1 MKLKQIFKEKVTRKL
16 AIYSLSILVVFSIIV
31 VGIFA
36 GFFKRYIVNNEYII
50 NNQKDFVIKNARNI
64 SKSIYIDEYNRVYIN
79 QRELESNEDFR
90 KIYASGG
97 YNYFGF
103 GQMYTWIIGKN
114 KKILI
119 TDTTYELLEDF
130 SYQDLTEYEKSVVNS
145 ALEGEEIILNSFSY
159 FTDEILITAGVPIR
173 NINVNAIGYGNYK
186 MDKYPIVG
194 VLLVQSV
201 VKSSQK
207 VLVNGL
213 VLMFWSLLI
222 AFIFSYI
229 LFIVFSHKFTKPLY
243 KMRDNAF
250 ELSKGNYDVKN
261 NIFQDDEIGYLAN
274 TLDFLSLKLKEAD
287 EQTKNLEKMRS
298 DFISNISHELR
309 TPATVMV
316 GSLEALVDGI
326 VTNEE
331 DIKEYHVNMLNE
343 AKFLSRLIGDLLDI
357 SRLQNLDFVIEK
369 SQLCILDVVNDV
381 VRSLIQLA
389 SKKNISIDLYKHEF
403 KNEIYG
409 DYGRLKQM
417 FSIIL
422 DNAIKFSDEN
432 SKIEITLQDNKIKIK
447 DYGAGIKKEDLPYI
461 FDRFY
466 KERSEKNKVG
476 TGLGLSIA
484 KSIAIRHDINL
495 SVESVLGKYTEFI
508 FEY

>member
-1 MKLKQIFKEKVTRKL
+1 MKLKQMFKEKVTRKL
-16 AIYSLSILVVFSIIV
+16 AVYSLTILIVFSIIV

-36 GFFKRYIVNNEYII
+36 GFFRRYIVNNEYII

-64 SKSIYIDEYNRVYIN
+64 SKSIYIDENNRVYIN
-79 QRELESNEDFR
+79 KRRLESNEDFR
-90 KIYASGG
+90 KIYASGN
-97 YNYFGF
+97 YNYFSF

-114 KKILI
+114 KELLI
-119 TDTTYELLEDF
+119 TDTTYDLFEDF
-130 SYQDLTEYEKSVVNS
+130 SYEDLSEYEKSVVNS
-145 ALEGEEIILNSFSY
+145 ALEGNEIILNSFSY
-159 FTDEILITAGVPIR
+159 FTDEILITAGVPIY
-173 NINVNAIGYGNYK
+173 NTNTNMIGSENK
-186 MDKYPIVG
+186 DLIVG

-213 VLMFWSLLI
+213 VLIFWSLLV

-229 LFIVFSHKFTKPLY
+229 LFIVFSHKFTRPLY

-250 ELSKGNYDVKN
+250 ELSKGNYNVKN

-331 DIKEYHVNMLNE
+331 DVKEYHINMLSE
-343 AKFLSRLIGDLLDI
+343 AKFLSRLIGDLLEI
-357 SRLQNLDFVIEK
+357 SRLQNADFVIEK
-369 SQLCILDVVNDV
+369 TQLCILDVVSDV
-381 VRSLIQLA
+381 VRSLRQIA
-389 SKKNISIDLYKHEF
+389 SKKNISIDLHKEEF

-417 FSIIL
+417 FTIVL
-422 DNAIKFSDEN
+422 DNAIKFSNEN
-432 SKIEITLQDNKIKIK
+432 SKVEISLIGNQIKIK
-447 DYGAGIKKEDLPYI
+447 DYGVGIQDKDLPYI

-484 KSIAIRHDINL
+484 KNIAIRHDIEL
-495 SVESVLGKYTEFI
+495 SVKSVYGEYTEFT

>member
-1 MKLKQIFKEKVTRKL
+1 
-16 AIYSLSILVVFSIIV
+16 
-31 VGIFA
+31 
-36 GFFKRYIVNNEYII
+36 
-50 NNQKDFVIKNARNI
+50 
-64 SKSIYIDEYNRVYIN
+64 
-79 QRELESNEDFR
+79 
-90 KIYASGG
+90 
-97 YNYFGF
+97 
-103 GQMYTWIIGKN
+103 
-114 KKILI
+114 
-119 TDTTYELLEDF
+119 
-130 SYQDLTEYEKSVVNS
+130 
-145 ALEGEEIILNSFSY
+145 
-159 FTDEILITAGVPIR
+159 
-173 NINVNAIGYGNYK
+173 
-186 MDKYPIVG
+186 
-194 VLLVQSV
+194 
-201 VKSSQK
+201 
-207 VLVNGL
+207 
-213 VLMFWSLLI
+213 
-222 AFIFSYI
+222 
-229 LFIVFSHKFTKPLY
+229 
-243 KMRDNAF
+243 MRDNAF

-316 GSLEALVDGI
+316 GSLEALVDGV

-381 VRSLIQLA
+381 VRSFTQFA

-403 KNEIYG
+403 KNEICG

>member
-1 MKLKQIFKEKVTRKL
+1 MKLKQMFKEKVTRKL
-16 AIYSLSILVVFSIIV
+16 AVYSLTILIVFSIIV

-36 GFFKRYIVNNEYII
+36 GFFRRYIVNNEYII

-64 SKSIYIDEYNRVYIN
+64 SKSIYIDENNRVYIN
-79 QRELESNEDFR
+79 KRRLESNEDFR
-90 KIYASGG
+90 KIYASGN
-97 YNYFGF
+97 YNYFSF

-114 KKILI
+114 KELLI
-119 TDTTYELLEDF
+119 TDTTYDLFEDF
-130 SYQDLTEYEKSVVNS
+130 SYEDLSEYEKSVVNS
-145 ALEGEEIILNSFSY
+145 ALEGNEIILNSFSY
-159 FTDEILITAGVPIR
+159 FTDEILITAGVPIY
-173 NINVNAIGYGNYK
+173 NTNTNMIGSENK
-186 MDKYPIVG
+186 DLIVG

-213 VLMFWSLLI
+213 VLIFWSLLV

-229 LFIVFSHKFTKPLY
+229 LFIVFSHKFTRPLY

-250 ELSKGNYDVKN
+250 ELSKGNYNVKN

-331 DIKEYHVNMLNE
+331 DVKEYHINMLNE
-343 AKFLSRLIGDLLDI
+343 AKFLSRLIGDLLEI
-357 SRLQNLDFVIEK
+357 SRLQNADFVIEK
-369 SQLCILDVVNDV
+369 TQLCILDVVSDV
-381 VRSLIQLA
+381 VRSLRQIA
-389 SKKNISIDLYKHEF
+389 SKKNISIDLHKEEF

-417 FSIIL
+417 FTIVL
-422 DNAIKFSDEN
+422 DNAIKFSNEN
-432 SKIEITLQDNKIKIK
+432 SKVEISLIGNQIKIK
-447 DYGAGIKKEDLPYI
+447 DYGVGIQDKDLPYI

-484 KSIAIRHDINL
+484 KNIAIRHDIEL
-495 SVESVLGKYTEFI
+495 SVKSVYGEYTEFV